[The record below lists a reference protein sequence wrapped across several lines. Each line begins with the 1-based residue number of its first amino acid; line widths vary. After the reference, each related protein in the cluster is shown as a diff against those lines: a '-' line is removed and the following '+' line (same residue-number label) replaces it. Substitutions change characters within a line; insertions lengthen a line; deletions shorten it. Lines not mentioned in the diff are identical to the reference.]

1 MKKLSY
7 VGMLLLVFSL
17 GLGAQTIEEQE
28 LRGDFGSIEFISY
41 VGPNSV
47 INTREQIRGIGRSL
61 GSQILLHNA
70 AGGRYRVIRI
80 NPDETP
86 GLAADILILS
96 DTAGVDTIVNLNRI
110 VAGYLETAF
119 SYTPEKADVIANY
132 ITRYNA
138 FYRGNMEFFG
148 SKYMDP
154 VVEALDSAK
163 AGLDVAYFNWPG
175 KTQIVI
181 PLQNSLSK
189 GPSGSVDSQ
198 EITNEEIT
206 QEVLEEENGIEE
218 QKEVVNI
225 IEEELAEEEQ
235 AIEEKEQE
243 LEEREEVVNEEIQN
257 LEETREEIEENPNLT
272 KEEKEEQLEVVEE
285 QIQELE
291 QEQEQIQEEREEV
304 QEFRE
309 ELENREQTLEE
320 SRETIAQE
328 EQNQQNNS
336 SNETTQVTETAAI
349 RPVYFLMVNSG
360 SPLGQLVI
368 WDLNSARVVTRSAL
382 NSIRGRTY
390 QFFGSDI
397 LVLAGRD
404 GTDGAARLYLLERDG
419 LTSSVE
425 GQTNVFPDSKVVQ
438 NGSDIYAVLQN
449 DAGDYV
455 VGRFNGSLVLQ
466 TQSSL
471 SVLNY
476 TPIEISDGVI
486 FVQGAN
492 GDVVRLNP
500 STLEEITD

>member
-1 MKKLSY
+1 
-7 VGMLLLVFSL
+7 
-17 GLGAQTIEEQE
+17 
-28 LRGDFGSIEFISY
+28 
-41 VGPNSV
+41 
-47 INTREQIRGIGRSL
+47 
-61 GSQILLHNA
+61 
-70 AGGRYRVIRI
+70 
-80 NPDETP
+80 
-86 GLAADILILS
+86 
-96 DTAGVDTIVNLNRI
+96 
-110 VAGYLETAF
+110 
-119 SYTPEKADVIANY
+119 
-132 ITRYNA
+132 
-138 FYRGNMEFFG
+138 
-148 SKYMDP
+148 
-154 VVEALDSAK
+154 
-163 AGLDVAYFNWPG
+163 
-175 KTQIVI
+175 
-181 PLQNSLSK
+181 
-189 GPSGSVDSQ
+189 
-198 EITNEEIT
+198 
-206 QEVLEEENGIEE
+206 
-218 QKEVVNI
+218 
-225 IEEELAEEEQ
+225 
-235 AIEEKEQE
+235 
-243 LEEREEVVNEEIQN
+243 
-257 LEETREEIEENPNLT
+257 
-272 KEEKEEQLEVVEE
+272 
-285 QIQELE
+285 
-291 QEQEQIQEEREEV
+291 
-304 QEFRE
+304 
-309 ELENREQTLEE
+309 
-320 SRETIAQE
+320 
-328 EQNQQNNS
+328 
-336 SNETTQVTETAAI
+336 
-349 RPVYFLMVNSG
+349 MVNSG

>member
-1 MKKLSY
+1 
-7 VGMLLLVFSL
+7 
-17 GLGAQTIEEQE
+17 
-28 LRGDFGSIEFISY
+28 
-41 VGPNSV
+41 
-47 INTREQIRGIGRSL
+47 
-61 GSQILLHNA
+61 
-70 AGGRYRVIRI
+70 
-80 NPDETP
+80 
-86 GLAADILILS
+86 
-96 DTAGVDTIVNLNRI
+96 
-110 VAGYLETAF
+110 
-119 SYTPEKADVIANY
+119 
-132 ITRYNA
+132 
-138 FYRGNMEFFG
+138 MEFFG

-163 AGLDVAYFNWPG
+163 AGLDTAYFNWPG

-397 LVLAGRD
+397 LVLAGSD

-455 VGRFNGSLVLQ
+455 VGRFNGSLVYRHKAVC
-466 TQSSL
+466 QS
-471 SVLNY
+471 
-476 TPIEISDGVI
+476 
-486 FVQGAN
+486 
-492 GDVVRLNP
+492 
-500 STLEEITD
+500 